1 MPMTKLKAFHEWLAN
16 CPVDFDYQMQFE
28 SRTNNCT
35 DEMYIFRGIP
45 NIELIQPQSQENPNA

>member
-35 DEMYIFRGIP
+35 DEVYIFRGIP
-45 NIELIQPQSQENPNA
+45 NTELIKKKS